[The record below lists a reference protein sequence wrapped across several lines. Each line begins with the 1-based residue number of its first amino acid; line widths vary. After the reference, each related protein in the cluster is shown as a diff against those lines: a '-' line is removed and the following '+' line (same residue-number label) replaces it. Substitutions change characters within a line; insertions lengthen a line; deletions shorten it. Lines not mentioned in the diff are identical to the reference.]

1 MISIPY
7 TVNDFLYYSQGIP
20 NAYNRVRRICPKG
33 TADSPCKVMVMC
45 CCTSL
50 LSFMNADYARLHGV
64 VVRDPALGIP
74 SIMTREEVIP

>member
-20 NAYNRVRRICPKG
+20 DAYNRVRRICPKG

-50 LSFMNADYARLHGV
+50 LSL
-64 VVRDPALGIP
+64 L
-74 SIMTREEVIP
+74 

>member
-50 LSFMNADYARLHGV
+50 LSL
-64 VVRDPALGIP
+64 L
-74 SIMTREEVIP
+74 